1 MKVKPI
7 VLNESGYEESMLG
20 ISLSYTSNPE
30 RSKVIAPNLSHKG
43 GGHSK
48 FLECI
53 ELWIDVTAPRYIWQ
67 EFSTYRHSSV
77 QSESTMHT
85 IMKRTLEQSDF
96 ENDIHIELLQ
106 HLNSQILSHKYGDIS
121 PERKSSIFINIKNE
135 LPEGFLQRRIVHI
148 NYMTLKNIYNQ
159 RKNHK
164 LKWWSEFLESVLFQI
179 EHPEF
184 IVKPDLPLDK

>member
-7 VLNESGYEESMLG
+7 VVNEAGYSSAMTG

-30 RSKVIAPNLSHKG
+30 RSKQIAPNLSNKS
-43 GGHSK
+43 GGHNK
-48 FLECI
+48 FLEQI

-85 IMKRTLEQSDF
+85 IMKKELTQDDF
-96 ENDIHIELLQ
+96 EQPIPDLFLDYMNLLIDSYKNDTWNTIPKNELFL
-106 HLNSQILSHKYGDIS
+106 
-121 PERKSSIFINIKNE
+121 EIKNC

-184 IVKPDLPLDK
+184 IVKPELPLDK

>member
-1 MKVKPI
+1 MKIVPI
-7 VLNESGYEESMLG
+7 VLQERGYAEAMLG
-20 ISLSYTSNPE
+20 ISLSYTSNPI
-30 RSKVIAPNLSHKG
+30 RSQEIAPNLAHKG

-48 FLECI
+48 FLESI
-53 ELWIDVTAPRYIWQ
+53 ELWIDIVAPRYIWQ

-85 IMKRTLEQSDF
+85 IMKKELTQNDF
-96 ENDIHIELLQ
+96 EQEIPTQFLSYLNLL
-106 HLNSQILSHKYGDIS
+106 ITTY
-121 PERKSSIFINIKNE
+121 KSSEYYNIPKNDLFLEIKNC

-148 NYMTLKNIYNQ
+148 NYTTLKNIYNQ

-164 LKWWSEFLESVLFQI
+164 LKWWSEFLECVLAQI

-184 IVKPDLPLDK
+184 IVKEIAT

>member
-1 MKVKPI
+1 MKIKPI
-7 VLNESGYEESMLG
+7 VLKESGYEESMLG

-30 RSKVIAPNLSHKG
+30 RSKQIAPNLAHKG
-43 GGHSK
+43 NGHSK

-85 IMKRTLEQSDF
+85 IMKKELTQNDF
-96 ENDIHIELLQ
+96 EHDIPIQFLTN
-106 HLNSQILSHKYGDIS
+106 LNNQIKFYKEENPD
-121 PERKSSIFINIKNE
+121 PEIKKQIFLDIKNC

-148 NYMTLKNIYNQ
+148 NYTTLKNIYYQ
-159 RKNHK
+159 RINHK
-164 LKWWSEFLESVLFQI
+164 LTWWKDFLDSVLGQI
-179 EHPEF
+179 EHSEF
-184 IVKPDLPLDK
+184 IIKQELPLDK

>member
-1 MKVKPI
+1 MKIKPI
-7 VLNESGYEESMLG
+7 VLKESGYDESMLG

-30 RSKVIAPNLSHKG
+30 RSKQIAPNLAHKG
-43 GGHSK
+43 NGHSK

-85 IMKRTLEQSDF
+85 IMKKELTQDDF
-96 ENDIHIELLQ
+96 ENPIPFLFLEYLNTVIDAYKSDVRIIPKSELFL
-106 HLNSQILSHKYGDIS
+106 
-121 PERKSSIFINIKNE
+121 EIKNC

-148 NYMTLKNIYNQ
+148 NYTTLKNIYYQ
-159 RKNHK
+159 RINHK
-164 LKWWSEFLESVLFQI
+164 LTWWKDFLDSVLGQI
-179 EHPEF
+179 EHKEF
-184 IVKPDLPLDK
+184 IIKSELPLDK

>member
-1 MKVKPI
+1 LK
-7 VLNESGYEESMLG
+7 EAGYEESMLG

-30 RSKVIAPNLSHKG
+30 RSKQIAPNLAHKG
-43 GGHSK
+43 NGHSK

-85 IMKRTLEQSDF
+85 IMKKELTQDDF
-96 ENDIHIELLQ
+96 ENDIPLAILNYLNLQ
-106 HLNSQILSHKYGDIS
+106 IVKYKMETFDSETKKQIFLD
-121 PERKSSIFINIKNE
+121 IKNC

-148 NYMTLKNIYNQ
+148 NYATLKNIYYQ
-159 RKNHK
+159 RINHK
-164 LKWWSEFLESVLFQI
+164 LTWWKDFLNGVLSQI
-179 EHPEF
+179 EHQEF
-184 IVKPDLPLDK
+184 IIRPELPLDNK